1 MQRARLFPLLRMG
14 LTTFRAHADRIG
26 ATVKR
31 AAVPLLMTG
40 LMFLL
45 SAAYVAKRV
54 IYLVGP
60 GEAGVHW
67 SLFTGT
73 EVDRVYGEGIH
84 LFAPWDRFAIYNVRI
99 QEIAPELFVLTKR
112 GLQVH
117 LILSI
122 RYKPQY
128 QMLGALHQ
136 EVGPNYA
143 NAVIIPEVEAVLR
156 ELIGDMFSEDIY
168 MTGRA
173 VIIKAIQKAIEQ
185 LAQRYIDVDDVLI
198 KRIVL
203 PESVSAAI
211 RFKLRE
217 KHLIEAKAFAV
228 ERAHQ
233 EAERKRV
240 EGEGIRDQL
249 EIIASAIPEGE
260 ILTWQGIRAT
270 EEIARSENAKVI
282 IIGSGENGLPI
293 ILNADSPRIAA
304 GPAGQYTAPP
314 ATINPPEQTP
324 PGP

>member
-1 MQRARLFPLLRMG
+1 MDPTAVRVHVDRVRASLKRLAAPLL
-14 LTTFRAHADRIG
+14 
-26 ATVKR
+26 V
-31 AAVPLLMTG
+31 TG
-40 LMFLL
+40 LVLLL
-45 SAAYVAKRV
+45 SAAYVIKSV

-73 EVDRVYGEGIH
+73 EVDRVYDEGIH
-84 LFAPWDRFAIYNVRI
+84 LFPPWDRFSIYNVRI
-99 QEIAPELFVLTKR
+99 QEVAQELFVLTKR

-122 RYKPQY
+122 RYQPQY
-128 QMLGALHQ
+128 RMLGVLHQ
-136 EVGPNYA
+136 QVGPNYA
-143 NAVIIPEVEAVLR
+143 NTVIIPEIEAVLR

-173 VIIKAIQKAIEQ
+173 VIIKAIHRAIEQ

-203 PESVSAAI
+203 PDSVSAAI

-228 ERAHQ
+228 ERAYK

-249 EIIASAIPEGE
+249 KIIASAIPDGE

-293 ILNADSPRIAA
+293 ILNADTRTAVNPVYQNTENQAA
-304 GPAGQYTAPP
+304 M
-314 ATINPPEQTP
+314 NPPGQNLPTQ
-324 PGP
+324 